1 MNKCRA
7 NSSGVLVVLFLVVF
21 PFISTSPDLQAQSPP
36 KSPHRDI
43 LQLASTN
50 VLTSSENPSLP
61 GDNVTFTA
69 TVSAV
74 PPATGTPTGTV
85 QFRVDGAAFG
95 PPVGLV
101 NGVAATNTS
110 ALAHGA
116 HLIASE
122 YGGDVTFGGS
132 SNTLTQVVNTTPVA
146 GTASFSR
153 LRDETF
159 KFTVSQLLTNATDA
173 DGDTRA
179 LAGVS
184 ATSTNGAVIT
194 TDGTYVYY
202 DPPTASPNVAD
213 SFTYTVSDTFGASS
227 TGPVLITIAPDPNTQ
242 SLNIISI
249 TTLPDGNKRIG
260 FAGIANRAYVVQF
273 TTNLLP
279 PVGWTTL
286 ATNMAGTNGLFEHTD
301 LGATN
306 SSTRF
311 YRTAQP

>member
-7 NSSGVLVVLFLVVF
+7 NSSGVLVVLSLAVF
-21 PFISTSPDLQAQSPP
+21 PFVFGHPDLQAQSRA

-61 GDNVTFTA
+61 GDDVTFTS

-85 QFRVDGAAFG
+85 QFRVDGVAFG
-95 PPVGLV
+95 APVDLV
-101 NGVAATNTS
+101 NGVAVTNSS
-110 ALAHGA
+110 ALSHGA
-116 HLIASE
+116 HLIAAE
-122 YGGDVTFGGS
+122 YGGDFTFGGS

-146 GTASFSR
+146 GAATFSR
-153 LRDETF
+153 LRDQSF

-173 DGDTRA
+173 DGDTIT

-184 ATSTNGAVIT
+184 ATSTNGATTT

-202 DPPTASPNVAD
+202 DPPSSNPNVAD
-213 SFTYTVSDTFGASS
+213 SFTYTVADTFGASS

-260 FAGIANRAYVVQF
+260 FAGIPNRSYVVQF

-286 ATNMAGTNGLFEHTD
+286 ATNVAGTNGLFEQTD

>member
-1 MNKCRA
+1 
-7 NSSGVLVVLFLVVF
+7 
-21 PFISTSPDLQAQSPP
+21 
-36 KSPHRDI
+36 

-50 VLTSSENPSLP
+50 ALTSSKNPSLP
-61 GDNVTFTA
+61 GDNVTFTS

-85 QFRVDGAAFG
+85 QFRVDGVAFG
-95 PPVGLV
+95 PPVDLV
-101 NGVAATNTS
+101 NGVATTNMS

-116 HLIASE
+116 HLVASE
-122 YGGDVTFGGS
+122 YGGDFTFGGS

-146 GTASFSR
+146 GAASFSR

-173 DGDTRA
+173 DGDT
-179 LAGVS
+179 LVLSGVS
-184 ATSTNGAVIT
+184 ATSTNGAVVT

-202 DPPTASPNVAD
+202 DPPAASPNVAD
-213 SFTYTVSDTFGASS
+213 SFTYTVADSFGGS
-227 TGPVLITIAPDPNTQ
+227 GIGLVLITIGPDPNTQ

-260 FAGIANRAYVVQF
+260 FAGTPNQSYVVQY

-279 PVGWTTL
+279 AVVWTTL
-286 ATNMAGTNGLFEHTD
+286 ATNMAGANGLFEHTD

-306 SSTRF
+306 SSARF